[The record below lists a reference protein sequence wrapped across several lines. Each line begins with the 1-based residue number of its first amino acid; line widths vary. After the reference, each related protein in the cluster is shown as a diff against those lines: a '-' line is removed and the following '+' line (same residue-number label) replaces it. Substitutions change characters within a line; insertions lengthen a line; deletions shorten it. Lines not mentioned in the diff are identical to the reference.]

1 MQAAHDPIS
10 KTINVDLNLFVYLR
24 APAWKSLSLGDVS
37 IDRILAHVTD
47 VIHSGLEIQ
56 AAVLHEDDNHV
67 VSIALC
73 LFTIIGEDVLLL
85 VYHERGSGVII

>member
-56 AAVLHEDDNHV
+56 AAVLHEDDDHIV
-67 VSIALC
+67 CIALG

-85 VYHERGSGVII
+85 VCYERGSG